1 MKLLG
6 STKKLTKDVTK
17 KITKD
22 ESNENVFHLEI
33 AEVVLVHFNIVN
45 NDNEQDITRYFS

>member
-6 STKKLTKDVTK
+6 STQS

-22 ESNENVFHLEI
+22 KDGDNVFHLEI
-33 AEVVLVHFNIVN
+33 TEVGLTHFNIVN
-45 NDNEQDITRYFS
+45 NDY